1 MPEGSTMSNNV
12 WSKLLFML
20 SKSLLNWGVAK
31 SGVTEVL
38 PVVTAVE
45 DAMEAELF
53 PPTHLNGVPT
63 SYSMAQDQ
71 QPQGG
76 TDEKPAEDSRKPS
89 G

>member
-1 MPEGSTMSNNV
+1 MSNV
-12 WSKLLFML
+12 WSRLLFVL

-38 PVVTAVE
+38 PVVAAVE
-45 DAMEAELF
+45 DAVEAELF
-53 PPTHLNGVPT
+53 PPKTLNGVAT
-63 SYSMAQDQ
+63 SYSVAQDQ
-71 QPQGG
+71 LPQGG